1 MKQIALDDID
11 LQTLNDCIVSA
22 PIPYQRTNR
31 LIQNI
36 NRQLQ
41 APARK
46 QEEPAENDAA
56 YTHE

>member
-1 MKQIALDDID
+1 MKQIALDETD

-22 PIPYQRTNR
+22 PIPYHRTSR

-41 APARK
+41 ASVKDNEA
-46 QEEPAENDAA
+46 AENNAT